1 MSRATNA
8 LMHYGREDDDAKRT
22 GGDHFDE
29 DEENE
34 SQRPLDLHQWI
45 DAHFMDLSE
54 AMTDIVEHREQTGEL
69 LFDACDFGEFCEA
82 MYLASEK
89 TA

>member
-1 MSRATNA
+1 
-8 LMHYGREDDDAKRT
+8 
-22 GGDHFDE
+22 
-29 DEENE
+29 
-34 SQRPLDLHQWI
+34 
-45 DAHFMDLSE
+45 MDLSE

>member
-1 MSRATNA
+1 MSSRATNE
-8 LMHYGREDDDAKRT
+8 LMYYREDDEFYA
-22 GGDHFDE
+22 DE

-34 SQRPLDLHQWI
+34 LQRPLDLHQWI

-54 AMTDIVEHREQTGEL
+54 AMTDVVEHREQTGEL

-82 MYLASEK
+82 MYAVSEK

>member
-1 MSRATNA
+1 MSRATNE
-8 LMHYGREDDDAKRT
+8 LMYRDDADDDYVD
-22 GGDHFDE
+22 G
-29 DEENE
+29 DEENDAN
-34 SQRPLDLHQWI
+34 RPLDLHQWI
-45 DAHFMDLSE
+45 DAHFSDLSE
-54 AMTDIVEHREQTGEL
+54 AMTDIVEHREETGEM